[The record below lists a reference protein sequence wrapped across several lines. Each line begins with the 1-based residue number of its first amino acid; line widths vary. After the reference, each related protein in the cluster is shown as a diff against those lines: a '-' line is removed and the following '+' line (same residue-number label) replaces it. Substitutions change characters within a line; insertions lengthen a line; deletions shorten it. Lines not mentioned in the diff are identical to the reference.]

1 MSKPKWNRVLDC
13 ANRLKN
19 LLNYS
24 NRCIVLQRD
33 KEKMKWLFGYEIE
46 LNCIIALVAKLKLYL
61 FTIKHFVLNHIKYYK

>member
-24 NRCIVLQRD
+24 NRCIVLQHD